1 MATVSG
7 SKESPVVGDKICS
20 AALEERGVS
29 PTVLISTESS
39 LPVNSGLSSDLFE
52 SVSKVISLPS
62 SAKGISSKTAL
73 GDSASP
79 VVTVFTTKSLV
90 PSSKLTP
97 VVFVEEQGANSSK
110 SQTVVH
116 LQSDSQTQAGA
127 KELLKCEECDY
138 STSNKHYLK
147 QHVDLVHSDV
157 RPYKCPFCDYAGKRS
172 HSLKEHLVVHSSDR
186 PYECHLCNATFRK
199 KGHLTNHIKMH
210 SPPTTIQLL
219 SGTGVLGS
227 EMDGAGNIFIC
238 AQCEFASTSK
248 TVLMKHLNSCS
259 KKVGVDGGQS
269 CESAWVTV
277 KESESPSSKPLPTG
291 IPSNSPNPPV
301 VLMKCTEC
309 GFTSSDKDLLRKHMW
324 IHIEQSTRSS
334 SQKSPSVSDN
344 LVRHE
349 QTPVKEK
356 AATTAFKCGECFHET
371 TEAYKFIAHM
381 LTHKASPKSEKT
393 AAVATTSNSVQVT
406 TESVKTT
413 PASFSQSR
421 YSDVSSSESS
431 GFTHDKSVGRFCCN
445 ICGYTCDHQRTIKA
459 HVWKHSGHK
468 DIDYPMFQN
477 GPMSI
482 YDDITQ
488 ENCSKMVTHSPST
501 SVKVEVCTQENE
513 IRNNDAKNLNGVP
526 TADTTVV
533 SEALMKVLSS
543 KSSGLILN
551 TLEKTDEVTSME
563 LLGKAGNMVQIVL
576 TESDDMTDAHDCG
589 ANPESSENL
598 SSEDFSFGS
607 GAHMMT
613 KPKDADKSLF
623 YDKSSSGLAGLENEA
638 LESNPSKRP
647 LAETP
652 STDSPAMGVIQAGK
666 RFCSGVVESSPN
678 VVVER
683 INAVSQSSTL
693 TGLRSQQNSPR
704 CPELLN
710 SIDGNLQAEV
720 SGSSKMDIDDSE
732 TPALS
737 SELSLLSEATRAEAS
752 QISKEAD
759 SANTDIVILTVSDG
773 NSVAPVSGT
782 QVWTQADLS
791 RLIASQNVRH
801 LSADV
806 LQTAIEFGES
816 SGNVGEISDKQCVTK
831 SISVDDESALTLL
844 SLLQKGS
851 QKNISDSTEGEAE
864 PGVQFQDCLVEVQE
878 EQVVSVDEGS
888 QTTDD
893 NLKEGS
899 SSAELEDPT
908 DSNKPKA
915 GICSSLLAVIE
926 QLRERSKSES
936 ETDDSSQ
943 VSILG
948 KRKPR
953 RRNQRISRDTTLHV
967 ETMENVEKLDELEPK
982 YRCKLCHYTNSSPQ
996 LIKQHMRLHKTK
1008 KPFECSLCDFVADSS
1023 ETLQDHMIQ
1032 HCKMR
1037 TYQCKLCPSAF
1048 NYKSQLRAHMRAH
1061 SEKDPFLCDT
1071 CDFETTNPITF
1082 RNHTRLHTDKN
1093 LLRCD
1098 ACGSFFSDKND
1109 WAAHKRDGCKTA
1121 DVYFCEECTFE
1132 TLSQSDLKDHQ
1143 KAHRKQNLQCPHCDL
1158 ICPSQSSYRV
1168 HVRAH
1173 EEAKDMKCELCNFL
1187 AASSRSLKS
1196 HMKRHINDQ
1205 RYVQQP
1211 LEQYK
1216 CNLCGYV
1223 CHHLPSLKSHM
1234 WRHASDK
1241 NYIYEFTNEVINAA
1255 IDYDSRQDNTGTAA
1269 KTTVCDS
1276 KADDVDTVE
1285 EETDSSD
1292 SPADKPIGDKKAPC
1306 LITFR
1311 CCQCGFET
1319 ISKSDLN
1326 QHMKMHSDIIQKTL
1340 EVSKSLSQSGL
1351 SAKRVHLE
1359 AVFDSSPIRQGEES
1373 TMSG

>member
-1 MATVSG
+1 MATLSG
-7 SKESPVVGDKICS
+7 SKESPVVAEKICS
-20 AALEERGVS
+20 AALEERSV
-29 PTVLISTESS
+29 PQTVLISTKSI
-39 LPVNSGLSSDLFE
+39 LPLNSNLVD
-52 SVSKVISLPS
+52 SVSKIISLPS
-62 SAKGISSKTAL
+62 SVAKGSPGKTAIAY
-73 GDSASP
+73 SATP
-79 VVTVFTTKSLV
+79 VVSVYTTKSVV
-90 PSSKLTP
+90 PATKLAP
-97 VVFVEEQGANSSK
+97 VVLVEEQAADSTK
-110 SQTVVH
+110 SQTVLQ
-116 LQSDSQTQAGA
+116 LQSDSQSQAGP
-127 KELLKCEECDY
+127 KELLKCEECEY
-138 STSNKHYLK
+138 STTNKHYLK

-210 SPPTTIQLL
+210 SPPTTVQLL
-219 SGTGVLGS
+219 GGTGVFGN
-227 EMDGAGNIFIC
+227 EIDGAGNIFIC

-259 KKVGVDGGQS
+259 KKVGGDAGQS
-269 CESAWVTV
+269 CESTWVTV
-277 KESESPSSKPLPTG
+277 KESESSSSKLLPTG
-291 IPSNSPNPPV
+291 IPSSSPNPPV

-324 IHIEQSTRSS
+324 IHIEQSSGSS
-334 SQKSPSVSDN
+334 SQKSSPVSDN
-344 LVRHE
+344 LVKLE
-349 QTPVKEK
+349 QTPVKEQ
-356 AATTAFKCGECFHET
+356 AANTAFKCGECFHET

-381 LTHKASPKSEKT
+381 LTHKASPKSGKA
-393 AAVATTSNSVQVT
+393 AAVVTTSNSVLVS
-406 TESVKTT
+406 TESVKET
-413 PASFSQSR
+413 PASAGQSR
-421 YSDVSSSESS
+421 YNDIVSSSESS

-488 ENCSKMVTHSPST
+488 ENCSKMVTNPPSA

-513 IRNNDAKNLNGVP
+513 IQNNAKILNGVP
-526 TADTTVV
+526 TVDTSVV
-533 SEALMKVLSS
+533 SEALMKLLGS
-543 KSSGLILN
+543 KSSGLISN
-551 TLEKTDEVTSME
+551 KSETIDVVTSLP
-563 LLGKAGNMVQIVL
+563 LLGKVSNMVQVVL
-576 TESDDMTDAHDCG
+576 TESDGITDSHDDG
-589 ANPESSENL
+589 ENPDNSENIT
-598 SSEDFSFGS
+598 SKDFSVGS
-607 GAHMMT
+607 GAHH
-613 KPKDADKSLF
+613 KVEPKDTDKSLLC
-623 YDKSSSGLAGLENEA
+623 DKSGSTVPRLGQEVLNSS
-638 LESNPSKRP
+638 PPKRP
-647 LAETP
+647 LPETTP
-652 STDSPAMGVIQAGK
+652 STDSSSVSVVQAAK
-666 RFCSGVVESSPN
+666 RFCTGAVESSPN

-710 SIDGNLQAEV
+710 SVDGSLQAEA
-720 SGSSKMDIDDSE
+720 SRSSNMDIGDSE
-732 TPALS
+732 TSVLSNELPFVREVTPAETS
-737 SELSLLSEATRAEAS
+737 D
-752 QISKEAD
+752 ISKEAD
-759 SANTDIVILTVSDG
+759 STNTDIVILTVSDG
-773 NSVAPVSGT
+773 NSIAPVSGT
-782 QVWTQADLS
+782 QVWTQADIS
-791 RLIASQNVRH
+791 TLIASQNVRQ
-801 LSADV
+801 LSANV

-816 SGNVGEISDKQCVTK
+816 SGNQTEGPEKQCVTK

-851 QKNISDSTEGEAE
+851 QNNVCDTTEDVADI
-864 PGVQFQDCLVEVQE
+864 GVQFQDCLVEVHE

-893 NLKEGS
+893 NVKDGS
-899 SSAELEDPT
+899 SSTELEDPS

-943 VSILG
+943 LNILG

-953 RRNQRISRDTTLHV
+953 RRNQRNSRDTPLHV
-967 ETMENVEKLDELEPK
+967 ETMENVEKLDEFEPK

-1093 LLRCD
+1093 LLKCD
-1098 ACGSFFSDKND
+1098 SCGSFFSDKND
-1109 WAAHKRDGCKTA
+1109 WAIHRRDGCKA
-1121 DVYFCEECTFE
+1121 EDVYFCEECTFE
-1132 TLSQSDLKDHQ
+1132 TLSQPDLKHHQ

-1255 IDYDSRQDNTGTAA
+1255 IDYDSRQDNTNTAA

-1276 KADDVDTVE
+1276 KTDDVDME

-1292 SPADKPIGDKKAPC
+1292 SPTDKPIGDKKAPC

-1359 AVFDSSPIRQGEES
+1359 AVFDSSPISQGEDS
-1373 TMSG
+1373 TLSG